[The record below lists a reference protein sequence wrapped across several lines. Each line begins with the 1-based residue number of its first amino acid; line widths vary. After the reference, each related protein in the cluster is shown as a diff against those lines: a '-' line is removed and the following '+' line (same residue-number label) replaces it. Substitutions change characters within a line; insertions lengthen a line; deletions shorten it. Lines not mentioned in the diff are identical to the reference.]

1 MRSRRLHPPPSDR
14 VLVYRRPNPGIAP
27 EPAPRPPPR
36 VAACPRCNVALV
48 ATQKRTASVGSVI
61 GLVMFLLGLPI
72 VLFAWPLGLLL
83 IVAGLIMATAI
94 HGSRLA
100 MVCPTCREE
109 C

>member
-1 MRSRRLHPPPSDR
+1 MRFLT
-14 VLVYRRPNPGIAP
+14 GFAF
-27 EPAPRPPPR
+27 
-36 VAACPRCNVALV
+36 
-48 ATQKRTASVGSVI
+48 AT
-61 GLVMFLLGLPI
+61 VM
-72 VLFAWPLGLLL
+72 LGLLL